1 MKNIC
6 PICKKKIKSDESFS
20 QGIEEDFKV
29 CHLSCSMK
37 PSRMKKYYEPDKKK
51 TREGK
56 KEKEGIR
63 KETQPGQ
70 GSPAENEK
78 RRNASQDKEKK

>member
-1 MKNIC
+1 
-6 PICKKKIKSDESFS
+6 
-20 QGIEEDFKV
+20 
-29 CHLSCSMK
+29 MK
-37 PSRMKKYYEPDKKK
+37 PSRMKKYYEPDKEK